1 MEACA
6 RSPTLE
12 AEKSYMIRYRIFFK
26 AWLWCAADAPDCRG
40 KTMKSTNK
48 KAPSRRGRPLKGT
61 EDESLE
67 RILDAAAASFLQF
80 GYAATSID
88 GVTAAA
94 GVSKTTFYGR
104 FESKAALFA
113 EVARRW
119 IGQGTEFPELGDED
133 NSAAVRDRLHAVAL
147 SMLSMALKPEVIA
160 FDRIISTET
169 VRFPELASIHQRLGT
184 VHGVRAIEDCL
195 RAGVERGE
203 LVLDDI
209 GFAADFF
216 LTVTIRG
223 PLRKAVLSV
232 ENVGLSPRH
241 RRELDRTIKLFLDGA
256 RKREAS

>member
-1 MEACA
+1 
-6 RSPTLE
+6 
-12 AEKSYMIRYRIFFK
+12 
-26 AWLWCAADAPDCRG
+26 
-40 KTMKSTNK
+40 MKNK
-48 KAPSRRGRPLKGT
+48 DQKAPPRRGRPPKGT

-67 RILDAAAASFLQF
+67 RILDAAAASFLEY
-80 GYAATSID
+80 GYAATSVD
-88 GVTAAA
+88 GVTASA

-119 IGQGTEFPELGDED
+119 IGRGAEIPELGEGDD
-133 NSAAVRDRLHAVAL
+133 SAAVRERLHAIAL
-147 SMLSMALKPEVIA
+147 SMLGTALKPEVIA

-169 VRFPELASIHQRLGT
+169 VRFPELARIHKGLGT
-184 VHGVRAIEDCL
+184 VHGARAIEDCL

-216 LTVTIRG
+216 LTVAIRG

-232 ENVGLSPRH
+232 ENAGLSPKH
-241 RRELDRTIKLFLDGA
+241 RRDLQKTIELFLNGA
-256 RKREAS
+256 RKREAT